1 MGGFRKPGEH
11 VPHKTT
17 VTRVLTLT
25 VAIAATACAGRTP
38 IPEPGDAQ
46 GTPPDLRGSRV
57 MVLPVQNVTGV
68 AGDVDAEVAFGL
80 HSRGEGVT
88 WILPPRLQQ
97 AVDRAPGL
105 NARIRGL
112 PVGTFA
118 SAEVRRVGDPLYG
131 ELRRLAA
138 LVDGEVVLLPVQ
150 AWTRVGEEGE
160 HVRLSAA
167 LIHIRSGRVMWF
179 GVVEGDARP
188 AADPGA
194 LASAVDALART
205 LLWYVPGTDMA
216 ATGG

>member
-1 MGGFRKPGEH
+1 MP
-11 VPHKTT
+11 PKTPPT
-17 VTRVLTLT
+17 VTRALAL
-25 VAIAATACAGRTP
+25 ALALAATACAKQSP
-38 IPEPGDAQ
+38 APEPGEAQ

-57 MVLPVQNVTGV
+57 MVLPFQNVVGIG
-68 AGDVDAEVAFGL
+68 GDVDAELAFGL
-80 HSRGEGVT
+80 QGRGEGVT
-88 WILPPRLQQ
+88 WILPSRLQEV
-97 AVDRAPGL
+97 VDRSPGL

-112 PVGTFA
+112 PVGMFG

-131 ELRRLAA
+131 ELRRLAS

-150 AWTRVGEEGE
+150 AWTRTGEEGE

-179 GVVEGDARP
+179 GLVEGDARAP
-188 AADPGA
+188 SDPGA

-216 ATGG
+216 VSGG